1 MLCCDARGPEERL
14 YSGRMDVQAN
24 PIPEKEEVRIRPF
37 WYSDY
42 WIFPKLITIVTTLDK
57 HGRVNAGAFSHIMQ
71 YDVMHKKPRILL
83 GGRNTAHTFINI
95 KDTGEFVINC
105 PRYDT
110 LEDMM
115 ETGRFYPEGANELD
129 YTGYTMIPSRKVK
142 PPSIAECPQIMECTV
157 DKVYEL
163 DRTQTHVIGNIEA
176 IVMDK
181 GLAKLPRAERLPAMR
196 LPVGLGDEKRKYY
209 YHTSTRDVVMHVLGD
224 PPEVEVPPVEGEA
237 EREAAEA
244 EAEAQA
250 MEWDGEAKKML
261 EAVPKMLHKMVMGQ
275 VEAALLDRGETVVT
289 GPLFVGLAREFGLSE
304 ELLARYRTDADTPA

>member
-1 MLCCDARGPEERL
+1 
-14 YSGRMDVQAN
+14 MDVQAN
-24 PIPEKEEVRIRPF
+24 TLPEKEEVRIRPF

-95 KDTGEFVINC
+95 RDTGEFVINC
-105 PRYDT
+105 PKYET

-157 DKVYEL
+157 DKFYEL
-163 DRTQTHVIGNIEA
+163 DRTQAHVIGNIEA

-181 GLAKLPRAERLPAMR
+181 GLAALPRAERLPAMA
-196 LPVGLGDEKRKYY
+196 LPVGLGDEKRKDYF
-209 YHTSTRDVVMHVLGD
+209 HTSTRDVVMHVLGD
-224 PPEVEVPPVEGEA
+224 PPDVYVPPVETEEA
-237 EREAAEA
+237 EETAETD
-244 EAEAQA
+244 A
-250 MEWDGEAKKML
+250 MEWDAQALEML
-261 EAVPKMLHKMVMGQ
+261 DGVPKALQKMVRGQ
-275 VEAALLDRGETVVT
+275 VEGALLDRGEKAVT
-289 GPLFVGLAREFGLSE
+289 GALFKGLAREFGLSE
-304 ELLARYRTDADTPA
+304 ELLDRYRTDADTPA

>member
-1 MLCCDARGPEERL
+1 
-14 YSGRMDVQAN
+14 MDVQAKKLS
-24 PIPEKEEVRIRPF
+24 EKEEVRIRPF

-42 WIFPKLITIVTTLDK
+42 WIFPKLITIITTLDK

-83 GGRNTAHTFINI
+83 GGRNTAHTMINI
-95 KDTGEFVINC
+95 RDTGEFVINC
-105 PRYDT
+105 PRYET

-157 DKVYEL
+157 DKFYEL
-163 DRTQTHVIGNIEA
+163 DRTQAHVIGNIEA

-181 GLAKLPRAERLPAMR
+181 GLAALPRAERLPAMS

-209 YHTSTRDVVMHVLGD
+209 FHTSTRDVVMHVLGD
-224 PPEVEVPPVEGEA
+224 PPEVEVPPVETDEV
-237 EREAAEA
+237 EETEAADV
-244 EAEAQA
+244 
-250 MEWDGEAKKML
+250 MEWDEDAQKML
-261 EAVPKMLHKMVMGQ
+261 EAVPKMLRKMVRGQ
-275 VEAALLDRGETVVT
+275 VEGALLDRGENAVT
-289 GPLFVGLAREFGLSE
+289 GPLFEGLAREFGMSE
-304 ELLARYRTDADTPA
+304 ELLQRYRTDADTPA